1 MNFIPWL
8 YNKQGKVSLL
18 FPLQAPTQSWQVTQ
32 GNKCK
37 RQEMGIA
44 CTAGSEQEQ
53 FWSGWWTELIFT
65 TLHIH
70 SYQYKN
76 LLQYFSRS
84 PFSLSL
90 PPLSPTFPQVLPHS
104 EFYCPTPRHPFL
116 SFFMAHF
123 IALSFSFSVSLS
135 RALPL
140 LLFLFASFAYS
151 ILGFTNLWGKVVSY
165 SYIPKPFT
173 KHNESA

>member
-1 MNFIPWL
+1 
-8 YNKQGKVSLL
+8 
-18 FPLQAPTQSWQVTQ
+18 
-32 GNKCK
+32 
-37 RQEMGIA
+37 MGIA

-123 IALSFSFSVSLS
+123 IALSFSFSLSRTLSLS
-135 RALPL
+135 SSFYLRRSLIPFWVLPTCEERWYHIRIFPNPL
-140 LLFLFASFAYS
+140 QNTVSQHKSICFSVHFTFVKLLFVISIKPDTVTGLANIKLILYLF
-151 ILGFTNLWGKVVSY
+151 
-165 SYIPKPFT
+165 
-173 KHNESA
+173 